1 MSGLKING
9 HLQDCKYKMRV
20 KSPHSFGNQFY
31 IHNCMSWG
39 KANGEVDGKVGELL
53 FEKDKNLNN
62 PLAKWIHVQ
71 DFYIIGR

>member
-1 MSGLKING
+1 
-9 HLQDCKYKMRV
+9 
-20 KSPHSFGNQFY
+20 
-31 IHNCMSWG
+31 MSWG